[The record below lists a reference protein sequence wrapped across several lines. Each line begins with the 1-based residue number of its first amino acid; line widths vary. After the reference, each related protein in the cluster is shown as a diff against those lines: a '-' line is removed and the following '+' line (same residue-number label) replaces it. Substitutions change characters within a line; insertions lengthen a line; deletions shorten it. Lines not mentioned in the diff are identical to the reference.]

1 MKHIGTVL
9 VFLILAVSCK
19 NEDVTFAE
27 PVFPEI
33 YRVDARILNDDFMFR
48 HGYQPHVYDSLL
60 IVGNMSDK
68 DIICIFNKNTGA
80 LIESLGQLGNGP
92 YELITPIAFSV
103 NRSSGYLY
111 VNDYGRKDILQYD
124 LNKIVRG
131 TEDYVTAIRLS
142 EDSKDRNNFLFVKD
156 SLFISNGFAD
166 RVALVS
172 PSQIK
177 DKIEA
182 CSAVVGFESPQTW
195 NQFMSS
201 YSCNAVSPDGKKFAS
216 ATLIGGIVE
225 LYSIDGDNIKEGRK
239 KLFYEPIFDKK
250 GMAYNPTPETI
261 YGFCHLSVTD
271 AYLYATAHAKVN
283 PTTMPNTI
291 WKFDW
296 KGNPIASY
304 TCKYPIENFTV
315 DEAAGKAFAVVYT
328 DAGEQALA
336 VIDLKGRV

>member
-1 MKHIGTVL
+1 MSIMKHVGTVL

-19 NEDVTFAE
+19 NEDVAFAE

-33 YRVDARILNDDFMFR
+33 YNVEARILNDDFMFR
-48 HGYQPHVYDSLL
+48 HGYQPQVYDSLL
-60 IVGNMSDK
+60 LVSNMSDN
-68 DIICIFNKNTGA
+68 DIICVFNKNNGT
-80 LIESLGQLGNGP
+80 LIKSLGRLGNGP

-103 NRSSGYLY
+103 DQSGGYLY
-111 VNDYGRKDILQYD
+111 VNDYGRKDILKYD
-124 LNKIVRG
+124 LNKIVKG
-131 TEDYVTAIRLS
+131 AEDYVTAISLGD
-142 EDSKDRNNFLFVKD
+142 EIKDRNSFLFVKD
-156 SLFISNGFAD
+156 SLFITSGVFD
-166 RVALVS
+166 RIALVS

-182 CSAVVGFESPQTW
+182 CSAVLSFESPLTW

-201 YSCNAVSPDGKKFAS
+201 YSCNAISPDGKKFAS

-225 LYSIDGDNIKEGRK
+225 LYSIEGNNIKEREK
-239 KLFYEPIFDKK
+239 KFFYEPIFDKK
-250 GMAYNPTPETI
+250 GEAYNPTPETI
-261 YGFCHLSVTD
+261 YGFCHLSATD

-315 DEAAGKAFAVVYT
+315 DETVGKAFAVVYT
-328 DAGEQALA
+328 EAGEQALA
-336 VIDLKGRV
+336 VIDLL